1 MNTSKLLA
9 LGALLTLSIVAK
21 AQNAMTE
28 ALAQPDS
35 LVHQELGESGAEDYA
50 AHPYGKGHLL
60 FLSTRGG
67 NAMTAKDPQTN
78 APFARPYLL
87 RLKDLKTLPY
97 ALPSFLAEQSY
108 HIGQCALMP
117 DSSALI
123 ASHSRKKPYKNGR
136 VGMTLTY
143 IPFNGDKAKELP
155 FIDATADYQHPWF
168 DAKDYTLYF
177 ASNIEGGKGGYDL
190 YKSTLSFDG
199 VWSAPQAVAIANTK
213 DDEVFPS
220 TSEDLDLF
228 FSRSSNNYGLQLYR
242 QGMGDSTPVAMA
254 LNNRGD
260 DFGLVLLND
269 STALFSQ
276 SKRAGSPT
284 NLHIYS
290 LPIPPPPPPVDTA
303 ALAAQALEDSLTAA
317 ALKADSIAAFNLA
330 NSANQ
335 ATAGKGKKWV
345 TDNTPEPGTTSGYS
359 IIVGGFVDRDLA
371 DGFLE
376 GILGWA
382 PEAFLSRYND
392 KYYVVHSMHKSR
404 DDANA
409 AKASVNKRD
418 YRAWVLGKGLQTL

>member
-1 MNTSKLLA
+1 MNTSTLLA
-9 LGALLTLSIVAK
+9 LGVFLTFSTVAQG
-21 AQNAMTE
+21 QNAMTE

-35 LVHQELGESGAEDYA
+35 LVHQELGEAAAEDYA

-67 NAMTAKDPQTN
+67 NAITAKDPETN
-78 APFARPYLL
+78 APFARPYLM
-87 RLKDLKTLPY
+87 RLKDLKSLPYTLPG
-97 ALPSFLAEQSY
+97 FLAEQPY

-199 VWSAPQAVAIANTK
+199 VWSTPQSVDIANTK
-213 DDEVFPS
+213 EDEVFPS

-228 FSRSSNNYGLQLYR
+228 FSRGSRNYGLQLYHH
-242 QGMGDSTPVAMA
+242 GAGDTTPVAMA

-269 STALFSQ
+269 SMALLSQ
-276 SKRAGSPT
+276 SKRAGSLT
-284 NLHIYS
+284 NLHLYS
-290 LPIPPPPPPVDTA
+290 TPPPPPVDTA
-303 ALAAQALEDSLTAA
+303 ALAAQALEDSLTMA
-317 ALKADSIAAFNLA
+317 AL
-330 NSANQ
+330 
-335 ATAGKGKKWV
+335 
-345 TDNTPEPGTTSGYS
+345 E
-359 IIVGGFVDRDLA
+359 
-371 DGFLE
+371 
-376 GILGWA
+376 
-382 PEAFLSRYND
+382 SRF
-392 KYYVVHSMHKSR
+392 HR
-404 DDANA
+404 
-409 AKASVNKRD
+409 SV
-418 YRAWVLGKGLQTL
+418 